1 MIEPAP
7 NFSTSGLK
15 AELLKLMEDRSIPG
29 LQVAVVRDGGIKLL
43 EELGFANV
51 EHQVPVFNGSV
62 FSVNSM
68 SKAFTGV
75 ALMQL
80 VEAGLLDL
88 SATISTYLNG
98 LPELWRPI
106 SVLQLATLTSGV
118 PEMMVYTSDN
128 DVALLGDG
136 TEEGAWEAA
145 YTLPMEY
152 PTGRGYAYTQTNYA
166 LLGRIIQALSGKP
179 FGEFVAGS
187 QFGVAGMANTRFA
200 TDQDIVCNRADT
212 YMNIN
217 ADGEPAGRIFR
228 SYLNWPTVLHPAA
241 GLHSTAEDLAKWLI
255 ALQGGELLEDKS
267 SLETLWAPNPLPDG
281 RPGIWGIGWIIGRS
295 SAGRVPA
302 PGGGAKAQIVV
313 YPGGL
318 AVILVT
324 NLLGA
329 FTEHLAVPAGEAVD
343 LSFID
348 PIAASFAP
356 EMIKA

>member
-7 NFSTSGLK
+7 NVCASGLK

-29 LQVAVVRDGGIKLL
+29 LQLAVVRDGRIELL

-51 EHQVPVFNGSV
+51 EHKIPVSKDSV

-80 VEAGLLDL
+80 VEAGQLDL
-88 SATISTYLNG
+88 SAPISAYLNG

-106 SVLQLATLTSGV
+106 TVRQLATLTSGV

-145 YTLPMEY
+145 YALPMEY

-179 FGEFVAGS
+179 FGEFVAGR
-187 QFGVAGMANTRFA
+187 QFGVAEMANTRFA
-200 TDQDIVCNRADT
+200 TDQDIIPNRADT
-212 YMNIN
+212 YMSIN
-217 ADGEPAGRIFR
+217 ADGGPAGRIFR
-228 SYLNWPTVLHPAA
+228 SHLNWPSVLHPGA
-241 GLHSTAEDLAKWLI
+241 GLHSTAEDLSKWLI
-255 ALQGGELLEDKS
+255 ALQGGKLLRERSK
-267 SLETLWAPNPLPDG
+267 LEAMFAQILFPDG
-281 RPGIWGIGWIIGRS
+281 RPGIWGVWLDHWSKQRGTCACSGR
-295 SAGRVPA
+295 GRQGPDRR
-302 PGGGAKAQIVV
+302 I
-313 YPGGL
+313 
-318 AVILVT
+318 
-324 NLLGA
+324 
-329 FTEHLAVPAGEAVD
+329 
-343 LSFID
+343 S
-348 PIAASFAP
+348 
-356 EMIKA
+356 